1 LLKKDQSLEKSQ
13 NRKPDPLTLTPDKQN
28 ERIQRWEILNCG
40 DGVRLAI
47 LRFLKLLKKDQSLE
61 KSQNRKPDPL
71 TPNKPMNEYIAST
84 YGDHIADAY
93 DELVAS
99 YEDAAIDIL
108 ADLAGGGRA
117 LELGI
122 GTGRVAL
129 PLSARGIEVHGID
142 VSSAMVSKLKAKPG
156 GDSLMVTMGN
166 FADVP
171 VDGEFSLVYIVFN
184 TLFALLTQEEQLR
197 CFRNV
202 AAHLAAG
209 ATFVID
215 AFVPDIKRFT
225 GGQVVRTH
233 AVTTDSASLEVSQHD
248 PVSQRVKSQL
258 IVLKNDQI
266 KLYPVELRYC
276 WPSEL
281 DLMARLA
288 GLRLRHRWGSWNR
301 GEFTS
306 ASEKHISVYE
316 RQG

>member
-1 LLKKDQSLEKSQ
+1 M
-13 NRKPDPLTLTPDKQN
+13 
-28 ERIQRWEILNCG
+28 
-40 DGVRLAI
+40 
-47 LRFLKLLKKDQSLE
+47 
-61 KSQNRKPDPL
+61 
-71 TPNKPMNEYIAST
+71 TPNKSMNGYNAET
-84 YGDHIADAY
+84 YGDHIAEAY
-93 DELVAS
+93 DELVS
-99 YEDAAIDIL
+99 SCEDAAIDTL
-108 ADLAGGGRA
+108 AELARGGRA

-129 PLSARGIEVHGID
+129 PLSSRGVEVHGLD
-142 VSSAMVSKLKAKPG
+142 VSSAMVSRLKAKPG
-156 GDSLMVTMGN
+156 GDLLSVTMGD

-171 VDGEFSLVYIVFN
+171 VDGEFSLVYVVFN
-184 TLFALLTQEEQLR
+184 TFYALLTQEEQLR

-225 GGQVVRTH
+225 SGQVVRTH
-233 AVTTDSASLEVSQHD
+233 AVTTDSASIEVSQHD

-258 IVLKNDQI
+258 IVLKSGQI

-276 WPSEL
+276 WPSEM
-281 DLMARLA
+281 DLMAQLA